1 LETKRNR
8 AMDLRDIV
16 LNYLTD
22 NEKGMQQ
29 LITWFLNDVMNEEV
43 AQQAGVP
50 RYARSSSRRAHRNG
64 YRQRSLKTRFGEL
77 SLLKPQLRE
86 IPFETKVFDRYSR
99 TEKALVNAII
109 ESYLQGVSTR
119 NVEKIVSCLGVNQL
133 SASYVSK
140 VAQELDEKI
149 HEFLENPIDTY
160 IPFLFVD
167 ASYFKVRDG
176 IRYVN
181 KALFV
186 VAGVRPDGYREIF
199 TFSVADAEHELTWE
213 GIFSDLKERGL
224 NKVDLII
231 SDGHNGIQTA
241 AETMFP
247 GSSWQMCHVHFI
259 RAVLRKVPRKY
270 HKEIAETLKECLRDP
285 HRLQEFAVQLDGRG
299 LSRAADTIHRF
310 NHGLMNYRSF
320 PPEFWKKIR
329 TTNLLERVNKEL
341 KRRSRKIGAFP
352 NDASLLRL
360 AGSIL
365 IDINEEWITGN
376 RYLSVKSEMI
386 SLDTVAADFT
396 AI

>member
-1 LETKRNR
+1 MNLS
-8 AMDLRDIV
+8 DIV

-50 RYARSSSRRAHRNG
+50 RHARSSSRRAHRNG
-64 YRQRSLKTRFGEL
+64 YRSRSLKTRFGEL
-77 SLLKPQLRE
+77 SLQKPQLRE
-86 IPFETKVFDRYSR
+86 LPFETKVFERYSR

-119 NVEKIVSCLGVNQL
+119 NVETVISHLGVNQI

-140 VAQELDEKI
+140 VAQELDVKVM
-149 HEFLENPIDTY
+149 EFMERTIDSH
-160 IPFLFVD
+160 IPYLYVD

-176 IRYVN
+176 GKYVN
-181 KALFV
+181 KAFLV
-186 VAGVRPDGYREIF
+186 VVGVRTDGYREILGAR
-199 TFSVADAEHELTWE
+199 VADAEHELTWE

-224 NKVDLII
+224 TKVDLII
-231 SDGHNGIQTA
+231 SDGHTGIQSA
-241 AETMFP
+241 AEKMFP

-259 RAVLRKVPRKY
+259 RAVLRKVSRKY
-270 HKEIAETLKECLRDP
+270 YRLITERLKECLSD
-285 HRLQEFAVQLDGRG
+285 HTLLLAYAKELEDTGF
-299 LSRAADTIHRF
+299 SRAADSIYRF
-310 NHGLMNYRSF
+310 EQGLMNYRAY
-320 PPEFWKKIR
+320 PPEHWKKIR
-329 TTNLLERVNKEL
+329 TTNLLERVHKEL

-352 NDASLLRL
+352 NDASWFRL
-360 AGSIL
+360 VSSIL

-386 SLDTVAADFT
+386 SLDTGCSEFT

>member
-1 LETKRNR
+1 MNLS
-8 AMDLRDIV
+8 DIV

-50 RYARSSSRRAHRNG
+50 KHARSSLRRAHRNG
-64 YRQRSLKTRFGEL
+64 YRSRSLKTRFGEL
-77 SLLKPQLRE
+77 NLQKPQLRE
-86 IPFETKVFDRYSR
+86 IPFETKVFERYSR

-119 NVEKIVSCLGVNQL
+119 NVEKVISHLGVTQI

-140 VAQELDEKI
+140 VAQDLDVKVT
-149 HEFLENPIDTY
+149 EFMERSLDTH
-160 IPFLFVD
+160 IPYLFVD

-176 IRYVN
+176 VKYVN
-181 KALFV
+181 KALLV
-186 VAGVRPDGYREIF
+186 VAGVREDGYREILGAR
-199 TFSVADAEHELTWE
+199 VADAEHELTWE
-213 GIFSDLKERGL
+213 GIFSDLKDRGL
-224 NKVDLII
+224 TKVDLIL
-231 SDGHNGIQTA
+231 SDGHTGIQSA
-241 AETMFP
+241 ASRMFP

-259 RAVLRKVPRKY
+259 RAVLRKVSRKY
-270 HKEIAETLKECLRDP
+270 HKSIAERLKECLSD
-285 HRLQEFAVQLDGRG
+285 HALLLAYAKELENSGF
-299 LSRAADTIHRF
+299 SRAADTICRF
-310 NHGLMNYRSF
+310 EHGLMNYRAF
-320 PPEFWKKIR
+320 PPEHWKKIR

-376 RYLSVKSEMI
+376 RYLSVKNEMI
-386 SLDTVAADFT
+386 SLDIGAADFT
-396 AI
+396 AL

>member
-1 LETKRNR
+1 MN
-8 AMDLRDIV
+8 LRDIV

-22 NEKGMQQ
+22 NEEGMQQ

-64 YRQRSLKTRFGEL
+64 NRTRSLKTRYGEL

-99 TEKALVNAII
+99 TEKALVNAIV

-119 NVEKIVSCLGVNQL
+119 NVEKVISHLGVTQV

-140 VAQELDEKI
+140 VAQELDVKVT
-149 HEFLENPIDTY
+149 EFMERSIDSY
-160 IPFLFVD
+160 IPYLFVD

-176 IRYVN
+176 VKYVN
-181 KALFV
+181 KALLV
-186 VAGVRPDGYREIF
+186 VVGVRTDGFREILEAQI
-199 TFSVADAEHELTWE
+199 ADAEHELTWE
-213 GIFSDLKERGL
+213 GIFADLKERGL

-231 SDGHNGIQTA
+231 SDGHTGIQSA
-241 AETMFP
+241 AGKMFP

-259 RAVLRKVPRKY
+259 RAVLRKIPRKY
-270 HKEIAETLKECLRDP
+270 HKEIAETLKECLSDSA
-285 HRLQEFAVQLDGRG
+285 RLLDYADQLDARG

-310 NHGLMNYRSF
+310 QSGLMNYRSA
-320 PPEFWKKIR
+320 PPEFWKKLR
-329 TTNLLERVNKEL
+329 TTNLLERVHKEL
-341 KRRSRKIGAFP
+341 KRRSKKIGAFP

-386 SLDTVAADFT
+386 SLDTAAEFT
-396 AI
+396 AV

>member
-1 LETKRNR
+1 MN
-8 AMDLRDIV
+8 LRDIV

-50 RYARSSSRRAHRNG
+50 RHTRSSSRRAYRNG
-64 YRQRSLKTRFGEL
+64 YRSRSLKTRFGNL
-77 SLLKPQLRE
+77 NLQKPQLRE
-86 IPFETKVFDRYSR
+86 IPFETKVFERYSR

-119 NVEKIVSCLGVNQL
+119 NVEKVISYLGVNQI

-140 VAQELDEKI
+140 VAQELDVKVSECM
-149 HEFLENPIDTY
+149 ERTIDSH
-160 IPFLFVD
+160 IPYLYVD
-167 ASYFKVRDG
+167 ALYFKVRDG
-176 IRYVN
+176 VKYVN
-181 KALFV
+181 KALLV
-186 VAGVRPDGYREIF
+186 VVGVRIDGYREILGAR
-199 TFSVADAEHELTWE
+199 VADAEHELTWE

-224 NKVDLII
+224 SLVDLII
-231 SDGHNGIQTA
+231 SDGHTGIQSA
-241 AETMFP
+241 AGKMFP

-270 HKEIAETLKECLRDP
+270 HKEIAETLKECLSDAG
-285 HRLQEFAVQLDGRG
+285 RLQEYAVQLDDRG

-310 NHGLMNYRSF
+310 HDGLMNYRSA

-329 TTNLLERVNKEL
+329 TTNLLERVHKEL
-341 KRRSRKIGAFP
+341 KRRSRKVGAFP

-386 SLDTVAADFT
+386 SLDTG
-396 AI
+396 

>member
-1 LETKRNR
+1 MN
-8 AMDLRDIV
+8 LRDIV

-22 NEKGMQQ
+22 NEEGMQQ

-64 YRQRSLKTRFGEL
+64 NRTRSLKTRYGEL

-99 TEKALVNAII
+99 TEKALVNAIV

-119 NVEKIVSCLGVNQL
+119 NVEKVISHLGVTQI

-140 VAQELDEKI
+140 VAQELDVKVT
-149 HEFLENPIDTY
+149 EFMERSIDSY
-160 IPFLFVD
+160 IPYLFVD
-167 ASYFKVRDG
+167 ASYFKVREG
-176 IRYVN
+176 VKYVN
-181 KALFV
+181 KALLV
-186 VAGVRPDGYREIF
+186 VVGVRTDGFREILGAQ
-199 TFSVADAEHELTWE
+199 VADAEHELTWE
-213 GIFSDLKERGL
+213 GIFADLMERGL
-224 NKVDLII
+224 TKVDLII
-231 SDGHNGIQTA
+231 SDGHTGIQSA
-241 AETMFP
+241 AGKMFP

-270 HKEIAETLKECLRDP
+270 HKEIAETLKECLSNSA
-285 HRLQEFAVQLDGRG
+285 RLLHYADQLDARG
-299 LSRAADTIHRF
+299 LTRAADTIHRF
-310 NHGLMNYRSF
+310 QSGLMNYRSA
-320 PPEFWKKIR
+320 PPEFWKKLR

-341 KRRSRKIGAFP
+341 KRRSKKIGAFP

-386 SLDTVAADFT
+386 SLDTAAEFT
-396 AI
+396 AV

>member
-1 LETKRNR
+1 MN
-8 AMDLRDIV
+8 LRDIV
-16 LNYLTD
+16 LNYLTY

-50 RYARSSSRRAHRNG
+50 RYARSSTRRAHRNG
-64 YRQRSLKTRFGEL
+64 YRSRSLKTRFGEL

-86 IPFETKVFDRYSR
+86 IPFETREFERYSR

-119 NVEKIVSCLGVNQL
+119 NVETVISHLGINQI

-140 VAQELDEKI
+140 VAQELDEKVN
-149 HEFLENPIDTY
+149 EFMERSIDTY
-160 IPFLFVD
+160 IPYLFVD

-176 IRYVN
+176 VRYIN
-181 KALFV
+181 KALL
-186 VAGVRPDGYREIF
+186 VAVGVRTDGHREVL
-199 TFSVADAEHELTWE
+199 TANVADAEHELTWE

-224 NKVDLII
+224 TKVDLII
-231 SDGHNGIQTA
+231 SDGHTGIQAA
-241 AETMFP
+241 AERMFP

-270 HKEIAETLKECLRDP
+270 HKEIAETLKECLSDS
-285 HRLQEFAVQLDGRG
+285 HRLQEYAVQLDGRG

-310 NHGLMNYRSF
+310 NHGLMNYRAF

-329 TTNLLERVNKEL
+329 TTNLLERVHKEL

-376 RYLSVKSEMI
+376 RYLSVKNEMI

>member
-1 LETKRNR
+1 
-8 AMDLRDIV
+8 MDLRDIV

-43 AQQAGVP
+43 ARQAGVP
-50 RYARSSSRRAHRNG
+50 RYVRSGTRKAHRNG

-119 NVEKIVSCLGVNQL
+119 NVEKVVSCLGVNQL

-140 VAQELDEKI
+140 IAQELDEKV
-149 HEFLENPIDTY
+149 HEFLENPIDSNV
-160 IPFLFVD
+160 PFLFVD

-176 IRYVN
+176 VRYVS

-186 VAGVRPDGYREIF
+186 VAGVRTDGYREIF

-270 HKEIAETLKECLRDP
+270 HKEIAETLKECMSDS
-285 HRLQEFAVQLDGRG
+285 HRLQEFAVQLDEQGF
-299 LSRAADTIHRF
+299 SRAADTIHRF

-376 RYLSVKSEMI
+376 RYISVKNEMI

>member
-1 LETKRNR
+1 MN
-8 AMDLRDIV
+8 LRDIV

-50 RYARSSSRRAHRNG
+50 RHARSSSRRAHRNG
-64 YRQRSLKTRFGEL
+64 YRSRTLKTRFGEL
-77 SLLKPQLRE
+77 SLHKPQLRE
-86 IPFETKVFDRYSR
+86 IPFETKVFERYSR
-99 TEKALVNAII
+99 VEKALVNAII

-119 NVEKIVSCLGVNQL
+119 NVENVISHLGVNQI

-140 VAQELDEKI
+140 VARELDVKVT
-149 HEFLENPIDTY
+149 EFMGRSIDSH
-160 IPFLFVD
+160 IPYLYVD

-176 IRYVN
+176 VKYIS
-181 KALFV
+181 KALLV
-186 VAGVRPDGYREIF
+186 VVGVRTDGYREILGAR
-199 TFSVADAEHELTWE
+199 VADAEHELTWE

-224 NKVDLII
+224 TTVDLII
-231 SDGHNGIQTA
+231 SDGHTGIQSA
-241 AETMFP
+241 AGKMFP

-259 RAVLRKVPRKY
+259 RAVLRKVPRKH
-270 HKEIAETLKECLRDP
+270 HKEIAETLKECLSDSG
-285 HRLQEFAVQLDGRG
+285 RLQEYALQLDDRG

-310 NHGLMNYRSF
+310 HHGLMNYRSF

-329 TTNLLERVNKEL
+329 TTNLLERVHKEL

-360 AGSIL
+360 AGLIL

-386 SLDTVAADFT
+386 SLDTGCSEFT

>member
-1 LETKRNR
+1 MN
-8 AMDLRDIV
+8 LRDIV

-50 RYARSSSRRAHRNG
+50 RHARSSSRRAHRNG
-64 YRQRSLKTRFGEL
+64 YRSRSLKTRFGEL
-77 SLLKPQLRE
+77 SLQKPQLRE
-86 IPFETKVFDRYSR
+86 IPFETKVFERYSR

-119 NVEKIVSCLGVNQL
+119 NVETVISHLGVNQI

-140 VAQELDEKI
+140 VAQELDVKVS
-149 HEFLENPIDTY
+149 EFMERTIDSH
-160 IPFLFVD
+160 IPYLFVD

-176 IRYVN
+176 VKYVN
-181 KALFV
+181 KALLV
-186 VAGVRPDGYREIF
+186 VVGVRTDGYREILGAR
-199 TFSVADAEHELTWE
+199 VADAEHELTWE
-213 GIFSDLKERGL
+213 GIFSDLKDRGL
-224 NKVDLII
+224 SSVDLVI
-231 SDGHNGIQTA
+231 SDGHTGIQSA

-259 RAVLRKVPRKY
+259 RAVLRKVSRKY
-270 HKEIAETLKECLRDP
+270 HKLISERLKECLGDP
-285 HRLQEFAVQLDGRG
+285 TLLLAYAKELEDSGF
-299 LSRAADTIHRF
+299 SRAADTIYRF
-310 NHGLMNYRSF
+310 EHGLMNYRSA

-329 TTNLLERVNKEL
+329 TTNLLERVHKEL

-365 IDINEEWITGN
+365 IDINEDWITGN
-376 RYLSVKSEMI
+376 RYLSVKNEMI
-386 SLDTVAADFT
+386 SLDTVAEFT

>member
-1 LETKRNR
+1 
-8 AMDLRDIV
+8 MDLRDIV
-16 LNYLTD
+16 LNYLAD

-43 AQQAGVP
+43 AHQAGVP
-50 RYARSSSRRAHRNG
+50 RYARSSLRRAHRNG
-64 YRQRSLKTRFGEL
+64 YRQRSLKTRFGDL
-77 SLLKPQLRE
+77 SLQKPQLRE
-86 IPFETKVFDRYSR
+86 IPFETKVFERYSR

-119 NVEKIVSCLGVNQL
+119 NVETVISHLGVNQI
-133 SASYVSK
+133 SASYVSN
-140 VAQELDEKI
+140 VAQELDEKV
-149 HEFLENPIDTY
+149 HAFMERPIDSH

-176 IRYVN
+176 VRYVS

-186 VAGVRPDGYREIF
+186 VAGVRSDGCREIF

-224 NKVDLII
+224 TKVDLII
-231 SDGHNGIQTA
+231 SDGHNGIRTA

-247 GSSWQMCHVHFI
+247 ASSWQMCHVHFI
-259 RAVLRKVPRKY
+259 RAVLRKIPRKS
-270 HKEIAETLKECLRDP
+270 HKEIAETLKECLSDS
-285 HRLQEFAVQLDGRG
+285 HRLQEFAVRLDARD
-299 LSRAADTIHRF
+299 LSRAADTIRRF
-310 NHGLMNYRSF
+310 NHGLMNYRAF

-352 NDASLLRL
+352 NDTSLLRL

-386 SLDTVAADFT
+386 SLDTGAADFT
-396 AI
+396 AV